1 MRTIETVIYKFDE
14 LSKEA
19 KEFAIEE
26 YKKDEP
32 SYEWWTSIYD
42 DASNIGLEITDFDI
56 EYNNVCRGNFI
67 NSAEETAE
75 LIMKEHGNEC
85 DTFITAKSY
94 LEDRGILVEKYSN
107 HIETDRVAEEN
118 YEEFD
123 YEIDELDEKFKDSL
137 LVDYK
142 NMLKEEYKYLTSE
155 EHIIEEIKSTEYE
168 FTIDGKMYNE

>member
-1 MRTIETVIYKFDE
+1 MRTIETVVYKFDE

-19 KEFAIEE
+19 KEIAVKEIS
-26 YKKDEP
+26 KDYP
-32 SYEWWTSIYD
+32 RDYWFDNVYE
-42 DASNIGLEITDFDI
+42 DASNIGLEITVFSIDRAD
-56 EYNNVCRGNFI
+56 YCHGNFI

-123 YEIDELDEKFKDSL
+123 YEIDELDEKFKESL